1 MTDWIVAIMTGKSS
15 VYPAPNAA
23 KIAAA
28 GNDLT
33 MPGGMGDFNA
43 MMNGLRSGSL
53 SRRQLQINVTR
64 IVRMARALAK
74 G

>member
-1 MTDWIVAIMTGKSS
+1 MIIAAVSGKGNKYPGS
-15 VYPAPNAA
+15 VSA

-33 MPGGMGDFNA
+33 MPGGRGDYKA
-43 MMNGLRSGSL
+43 MLRGLKSGVV
-53 SRRQLQINVTR
+53 SREQLQINASRVY
-64 IVRMARALAK
+64 RMAQKLVKK